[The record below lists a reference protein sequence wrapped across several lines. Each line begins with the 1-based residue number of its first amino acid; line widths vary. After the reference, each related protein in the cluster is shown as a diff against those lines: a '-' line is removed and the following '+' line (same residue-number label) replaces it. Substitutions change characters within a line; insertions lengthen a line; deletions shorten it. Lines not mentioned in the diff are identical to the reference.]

1 MEYSES
7 GQPVYRHKD
16 RKREFEFAIGDS
28 ENIER
33 ISDHIEEFV
42 GPVATVF
49 HELLSDLVH
58 IDVHIVEPS
67 PERNY
72 YTLVTS
78 GMSDRPMQAP
88 EGAEELRYAEL
99 LIALPPDWPMGQ
111 EDWKEPDH
119 YWPVWLLKFLAR
131 FPHEYETWLWGMHT
145 VPNGDPPEPYSS
157 NTELC
162 AAMLLPP
169 IRTEEGF
176 RELRIDDDKTIHFFA
191 IVPLHQDE
199 LELKLKEG
207 AEALFDGFDEHRV
220 SELLNPSRPSSLAW

>member
-78 GMSDRPMQAP
+78 GMSDRPMHAP

-111 EDWKEPDH
+111 EDWKKPDN

-145 VPNGDPPEPYSS
+145 VPNGDPPEPYSG

-220 SELLNPSRPSSLAW
+220 SELLDPSRPSSLAW